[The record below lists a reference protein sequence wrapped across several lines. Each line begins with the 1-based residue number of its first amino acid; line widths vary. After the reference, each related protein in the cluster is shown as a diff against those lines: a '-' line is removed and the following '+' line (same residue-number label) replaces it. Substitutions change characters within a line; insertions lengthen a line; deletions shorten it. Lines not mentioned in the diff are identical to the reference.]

1 MLIKNAN
8 SKLMA
13 REAVVLDLG
22 DLAAQATVIKSEAL
36 ASAER
41 TLREARAERARII
54 EGAEAQ
60 GRAAGHAE
68 GLAKGLEE
76 GRESGRAEALAAE
89 SGALRLLQE
98 EWAAALARFERE
110 REGLM
115 IQGRRS
121 LLRLAA
127 EVARRV
133 TKRHVESDQHV
144 LAAQLD
150 AALRL
155 VLAPTRLVI
164 EVDPT
169 AVEGAKRALPQLMD
183 RLGGTDNAEVRPR
196 DGLGAGSVVIRTDK
210 GEIDAS
216 VNTQIARA
224 INALLGDDGPAEQPA
239 PAEPRRAAP
248 PDAPPDASREQP
260 QTEPPT
266 PEGSS

>member
-1 MLIKNAN
+1 MSLIKNAN

-22 DLAAQATVIKSEAL
+22 DLAAQATVIKREAM

-41 TLREARAERARII
+41 TLRDARAERARIV

-60 GRAAGHAE
+60 GRAAGHAV
-68 GLAKGLEE
+68 GLAQGLVE
-76 GRESGRAEALAAE
+76 GRAAGCAEALAAE
-89 SGALRLLQE
+89 TVSLKLMQE
-98 EWAAALARFERE
+98 KWAAALARFEGE
-110 REGLM
+110 RDGLM
-115 IQGRRS
+115 IEGRRS

-127 EVARRV
+127 QVARRV
-133 TKRHVESDQHV
+133 TKRHVEADRHV

-164 EVDPT
+164 EVDP
-169 AVEGAKRALPQLMD
+169 AQVDDAKRALPQLMD

-196 DGLGAGSVVIRTDK
+196 EGLGAGSVLIRTDK

-216 VNTQIARA
+216 IETQIGRA
-224 INALLGDDGPAEQPA
+224 VAALLGEDGPSEQA
-239 PAEPRRAAP
+239 
-248 PDAPPDASREQP
+248 DAPGPKRSDPADGNPEQVRQNP
-260 QTEPPT
+260 VN
-266 PEGSS
+266 PEGSP

>member
-22 DLAAQATVIKSEAL
+22 DLAAQAGVIKREAM

-41 TLREARAERARII
+41 TLREARTERARII

-76 GRESGRAEALAAE
+76 GRAAGRAEALAAE
-89 SGALRLLQE
+89 TASLKAIQE
-98 EWAAALARFERE
+98 EWAAALVRFEGE

-115 IQGRRS
+115 IEGRRS

-133 TKRHVESDQHV
+133 TKRHVEADRHV

-150 AALRL
+150 AALRMVL
-155 VLAPTRLVI
+155 VPTRLII
-164 EVDPT
+164 EVDP
-169 AVEGAKRALPQLMD
+169 VEVDGAKRALPQLMD
-183 RLGGTDNAEVRPR
+183 RLGGTDNAELRPR
-196 DGLGAGSVVIRTDK
+196 EGLGAGSVVIRTDK

-216 VNTQIARA
+216 IETQIGRA
-224 INALLGDDGPAEQPA
+224 VAALLGEDTPSEQAGATDLKRPDPADGNPDQVRQIPAN
-239 PAEPRRAAP
+239 
-248 PDAPPDASREQP
+248 
-260 QTEPPT
+260 
-266 PEGSS
+266 PEGSP